1 MLERVQVDDPRTMAD
16 MSELYQ
22 SDCVTAN
29 GTIFG
34 VGATLD
40 STGNTVNRG
49 IVNNSLILEISTKTS
64 IMLTTMAFAIL
75 ARELVIVEPS
85 ASKEGLSSN

>member
-1 MLERVQVDDPRTMAD
+1 MNT
-16 MSELYQ
+16 LYQ

-40 STGNTVNRG
+40 SAGNTVSRG
-49 IVNNSLILEISTKTS
+49 VVNNSLILEISTKTS

-75 ARELVIVEPS
+75 AREMVHVELS
-85 ASKEGLSSN
+85 ATADVLASG